1 MYSWRS
7 LTSSS
12 ECIDRCSLVPF
23 ALVPRVMA
31 PIPARRRTAGGGLH
45 SVATSICSLTLCCW
59 RDTSHSGHTHTSI
72 KPPGQ
77 CGILFPSDSPCPA
90 PRCASTSSF
99 AASPLQSKECRY
111 LHFLTAERDL
121 IFTQIYLLSCLPARH
136 AQLRPIPLPRFQC
149 RCLPQSWQ
157 RAWWRQIQRRQ

>member
-121 IFTQIYLLSCLPARH
+121 IFTQIYSSPPVPA
-136 AQLRPIPLPRFQC
+136 PVPLPTTELAAGLVETDSTAPMIFSEARTL
-149 RCLPQSWQ
+149 RTP
-157 RAWWRQIQRRQ
+157 